1 MKLLK
6 TLAFIFVLFLNN
18 LQLNAQ
24 HLENCTWHT
33 LETKG
38 QPVQR
43 HEAAFIEANGK
54 LHLCGGRGI
63 RPVSI
68 FNPKNNTWSKGA
80 KPPIELHHF
89 EGIAYKNKILIA
101 GAFTGPYPRETPVSH
116 VYFYHPK
123 KDKWTKEFKIP
134 KDRRRGAA
142 MAKIYQNKLYLICGI
157 QDGHWDGHVNW
168 FDVYDFKTKK
178 WEQLPNA
185 PRARDHAASVIV
197 NDKLYLLGGR
207 RSSGKIKKVF
217 HLTVPEVDV
226 FDFKTQ
232 QWSSLP
238 QPVPTQRAGCM
249 AVAFGDKILFAGGET
264 IRQKLAHNEVECY
277 DTSTETWSTLQ
288 PLNRGRHGS
297 QLILYK
303 NKVYTASGSGNRGG
317 SPELKSIE
325 VFELKK

>member
-6 TLAFIFVLFLNN
+6 LLAFTLVFFLNN
-18 LQLNAQ
+18 VQLSAQ
-24 HLENCTWHT
+24 YLEDCSWHT
-33 LETKG
+33 IKTTD

-43 HEAAFIEANGK
+43 HEAAFIEAKGK
-54 LHLCGGRGI
+54 FYLCGGRGI

-68 FNPKNNTWSKGA
+68 FNPKNNVWTQGS

-89 EGIAYKNKILIA
+89 EGISYKNNILVV
-101 GAFTGPYPRETPVSH
+101 GAFTGRYPHETPVPNAY
-116 VYFYHPK
+116 VYNTK
-123 KDKWTKEFKIP
+123 RDKWTQEFEIP
-134 KDRRRGAA
+134 KDRRRGSA
-142 MAKIYQNKLYLICGI
+142 MVKIHKNKLYMICGI
-157 QDGHWDGHVNW
+157 IDGHWDGHVNW

-178 WEQLPNA
+178 WTKLPNA
-185 PRARDHAASVIV
+185 PRARDHAASVIID
-197 NDKLYLLGGR
+197 NKLYLIGGR

-226 FDFKTQ
+226 FDFKTNT
-232 QWSSLP
+232 WSTLQ

-249 AVAFGDKILFAGGET
+249 AIAYGNTILFAGGES
-264 IRQKLAHNEVECY
+264 IHQKNAHSEVECY
-277 DTSTETWSTLQ
+277 DTKTKAWSTLK

-303 NKVYTASGSGNRGG
+303 DKVYTASGSGNRGG

-325 VFELKK
+325 VFKIE